1 MDTTAKLGNHSNS
14 VTDARYLV
22 ALLASLG
29 VRHFVYC
36 PGSRCA
42 PFAYAL
48 ADLEAADPSIKVH
61 PKIDERSAAFFALGI
76 AKAADAPVA
85 VIMTSGTAVAHTLP
99 AVMEAHHTNTPLLII
114 SADRP
119 YEMRGVGASQTTQQ
133 VGIFSHFVRS
143 TVDLPAGLDLPAE
156 TATSGELSPVVN
168 SEVKLAPSARKVFN
182 QLRHLARAWQ
192 LNGPARGPVHLN
204 VAFRDP
210 LVPVDAA
217 SVGAQSAVHFMQQIL
232 QAVQATYPLGPAP
245 TAFADVDA
253 GGGGELLNPK
263 LRTALVV
270 GEHRSAMGW
279 DWQDYLEK
287 GYLILAEPGTT
298 PFSTGVSAAA
308 QQQLVTKYGDEIEQ
322 LVVIGRPTLSRP
334 ITALINRADRPV
346 IVVAEPTDY
355 PDLTGVATFVTD
367 RRIDLPPLALEARN
381 WAKAWQEKATAYVRQ
396 VGKEIVLADGLRAAQ
411 IVWDTLGMNRLI
423 AGASNAIRY
432 LDLVADTSTKHGQIY
447 ANRGQA
453 GIDGTIAFA
462 RGVHAFFAQ
471 YPVETGNTAT
481 GNTAVGDAPEP
492 LRTVVLLGDI
502 TFLHDASSL
511 LNGLAQSCPALDIV
525 VLDDFGGRIFA
536 SLEHGQ
542 AASETTYER
551 FFAMGQ
557 KVDYQAL
564 ATAYGWS
571 YQCVRGLETAS
582 QRAQLQAMLSETQV
596 LGGRIIHVECNHTN
610 IAQQIRE
617 LFY

>member
-1 MDTTAKLGNHSNS
+1 MDTTAKLGNNRSS

-29 VRHFVYC
+29 VHHFVYC

-48 ADLEAADPSIKVH
+48 ADLEAADPTIKVH

-85 VIMTSGTAVAHTLP
+85 VIMTSGTAVAHALP

-133 VGIFSHFVRS
+133 VGIFSHFVRL

-156 TATSGELSPVVN
+156 AVTSGELPPVVN
-168 SEVKLAPSARKVFN
+168 HEVKLAPSVRKVFN

-192 LNGPARGPVHLN
+192 LNGAARGPAHLN

-210 LVPVDAA
+210 LVPEIPA
-217 SVGAQSAVHFMQQIL
+217 SAKGYRGIHFMRQIL
-232 QAVQATYPLGPAP
+232 QAVQTTYPLGQTP
-245 TAFADVDA
+245 TTFAEIDA
-253 GGGGELLNPK
+253 YAGGELLNPK

-279 DWQDYLEK
+279 DWQEYLEK

-298 PFSTGVSAAA
+298 PFSMGLSAPA

-334 ITALINRADRPV
+334 ITALINRADRPI

-355 PDLTGVATFVTD
+355 PDLTGVAAFVTD
-367 RRIDLPPLALEARN
+367 RRIDLPPLALEARS
-381 WAKAWQEKATAYVRQ
+381 WAKSWQEKATAYVRQ
-396 VGKEIVLADGLRAAQ
+396 VGKETVLADGLRAAQ

-432 LDLVADTSTKHGQIY
+432 LDLLADTSTKHGQIY

-462 RGVHAFFAQ
+462 RGVHAFFEASPFTQ
-471 YPVETGNTAT
+471 EQG
-481 GNTAVGDAPEP
+481 GEP
-492 LRTVVLLGDI
+492 LRTVVFLGDI

-511 LNGLAQSCPALDIV
+511 LNGLAETCPALDIV
-525 VLDDFGGRIFA
+525 VLDDSGGRIFA

-542 AASETTYER
+542 AATEATYER

-557 KVDYQAL
+557 TIDYQAL
-564 ATAYGWS
+564 ATAYGWN

-582 QRAQLQAMLSETQV
+582 QQAQLQALLSETQV
-596 LGGRIIHVECNHTN
+596 SGGRIIQVECDHTK